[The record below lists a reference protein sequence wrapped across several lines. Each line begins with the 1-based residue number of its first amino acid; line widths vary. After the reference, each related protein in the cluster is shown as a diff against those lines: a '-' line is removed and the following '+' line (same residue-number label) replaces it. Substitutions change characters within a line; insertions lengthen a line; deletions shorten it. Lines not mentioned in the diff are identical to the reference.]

1 MTKRGKATWCV
12 CTGVKDCRQV
22 LFWDAPLKHGTS
34 VLGST
39 VYFPEVASAGKRS
52 QVRSSSSIGS
62 LLGSHL
68 RANVVQKK
76 CLHLSSDPRESMS
89 PRGNYLPNTKR

>member
-1 MTKRGKATWCV
+1 MTGRGEATWCV
-12 CTGVKDCRQV
+12 GTGVKDRRQV
-22 LFWDAPLKHGTS
+22 LFWDAPLRHGTG

-76 CLHLSSDPRESMS
+76 CLHPASDPREWMS
-89 PRGNYLPNTKR
+89 PRGNYFPNTNR